1 VQYKELRGDF
11 QVVVPV
17 PAIAAAAATELFGQ
31 VAGFPMLVT
40 AVKFLPSAAITFNG
54 TNFVTL
60 SVRNRGQAG
69 AGTAVAATRAW
80 SAVSSVA
87 LTPETLTLSATATDL
102 QFATG
107 DLLTCGFVHSGTGL
121 AVPAGSAVQVTFRG
135 R

>member
-11 QVVVPV
+11 QVTIPV
-17 PAIAAAAATELFGQ
+17 AAIAAGTAAEILGMI
-31 VAGFPMLVT
+31 AGFPILITQVRW
-40 AVKFLPSAAITFNG
+40 LPSAAMAFNA

-60 SVRNRGQAG
+60 SVRNRGPAG
-69 AGTAVAATRAW
+69 AGTAVVASRAW

-102 QFATG
+102 QLATG
-107 DLLTCGFVHSGTGL
+107 DQLTAGFVHSGTGL
-121 AVPAGSAVQVTFRG
+121 AVPAGSAVQVTCRA